1 MKNKNSDITVS
12 NNSNQNL
19 LYNFTKIFKMK
30 KNLFSLLLSTIIT
43 SYAFGQITLE
53 HSFDTGE
60 QVLVYSDTETLK
72 YITLLGT
79 QINIYNSDY
88 SLFKTFSISLP
99 PTSSRVFL
107 STYDNFNFNVS
118 KHLFNTDDKLE
129 FFVFY
134 QGSVGNLVVFNE
146 DGNVIKNFNAYY
158 SYELIDVFH
167 DSTTNT
173 NKLKMGKYISGTSDI
188 VFDIFSLP
196 TSSLTTKEITDKNKL
211 TAFPIPTNKN
221 LNIINPNN
229 GNNSL
234 QVYDENG
241 KIVINKLFTNSEKT
255 ISLDVEFLPKG
266 IYIYK
271 IGNINSK
278 FLKN

>member
-1 MKNKNSDITVS
+1 MKNKNSGITVS
-12 NNSNQNL
+12 HNFNQNL

-53 HSFDTGE
+53 KTYSSE
-60 QVLVYSDTETLK
+60 NLQVYTNSTETFYYSVGQNLSTIK
-72 YITLLGT
+72 
-79 QINIYNSDY
+79 IYNADY
-88 SLFKTFSISLP
+88 TLKKQFTLASPVDIS
-99 PTSSRVFL
+99 S
-107 STYDNFNFNVS
+107 YDNFILS
-118 KHLFNTDDKLE
+118 KNIFNTDNLLE
-129 FFVFY
+129 IVTT
-134 QGSVGNLVVFNE
+134 SGNYPNYSIKIYNE
-146 DGNVIKNFNAYY
+146 DGILVKDFGTGYQFVDEFDFHVYY
-158 SYELIDVFH
+158 
-167 DSTTNT
+167 DSNSNK
-173 NKLKMGKYISGTSDI
+173 NKLRLFKSSSNSTEIYNLSTN
-188 VFDIFSLP
+188 
-196 TSSLTTKEITDKNKL
+196 SLTTKEITDKNKL
-211 TAFPIPTNKN
+211 TAFPIPTNKI
-221 LNIINPNN
+221 LNIVNPNN

>member
-1 MKNKNSDITVS
+1 
-12 NNSNQNL
+12 
-19 LYNFTKIFKMK
+19 MK

-88 SLFKTFSISLP
+88 SLYKTFSISLP
-99 PTSSRVFL
+99 EASL

-173 NKLKMGKYISGTSDI
+173 NKLKMGKYISDTSDK

-241 KIVINKLFTNSEKT
+241 KMVINKFFKNSEKI

>member
-1 MKNKNSDITVS
+1 MKNKNSDLTVS

-146 DGNVIKNFNAYY
+146 DGNIAIKFSLSANSAQPDVSYIFSPSPPVPCNIHTNGTDEFPLYFVGMCKKY
-158 SYELIDVFH
+158 SLVTP
-167 DSTTNT
+167 STTVVILN
-173 NKLKMGKYISGTSDI
+173 
-188 VFDIFSLP
+188 FP
-196 TSSLTTKEITDKNKL
+196 LTT
-211 TAFPIPTNKN
+211 
-221 LNIINPNN
+221 
-229 GNNSL
+229 GH
-234 QVYDENG
+234 
-241 KIVINKLFTNSEKT
+241 
-255 ISLDVEFLPKG
+255 
-266 IYIYK
+266 
-271 IGNINSK
+271 
-278 FLKN
+278 

>member
-1 MKNKNSDITVS
+1 
-12 NNSNQNL
+12 
-19 LYNFTKIFKMK
+19 MK

-53 HSFDTGE
+53 HSFDTEE

-88 SLFKTFSISLP
+88 SLYKTFSISLP
-99 PTSSRVFL
+99 PTSSGVFL

-241 KIVINKLFTNSEKT
+241 KMVINKFFKNSEKI

>member
-1 MKNKNSDITVS
+1 
-12 NNSNQNL
+12 
-19 LYNFTKIFKMK
+19 MK

-88 SLFKTFSISLP
+88 SLYKTFSISLP
-99 PTSSRVFL
+99 GASL

-146 DGNVIKNFNAYY
+146 DGNVIKNFNANYN
-158 SYELIDVFH
+158 YELIDVFH

-173 NKLKMGKYISGTSDI
+173 NKLKMGKYISDTSDI

-241 KIVINKLFTNSEKT
+241 KMVINKFFKNSEKI

>member
-1 MKNKNSDITVS
+1 MKNKNSDLTVS

-88 SLFKTFSISLP
+88 SLYKTFSISLP
-99 PTSSRVFL
+99 GASL

-241 KIVINKLFTNSEKT
+241 KMVINKFFKNSEKI

>member
-1 MKNKNSDITVS
+1 
-12 NNSNQNL
+12 
-19 LYNFTKIFKMK
+19 MK

-88 SLFKTFSISLP
+88 SLYKTFSISLP
-99 PTSSRVFL
+99 GASL

-146 DGNVIKNFNAYY
+146 DGNVIKNFNANYT
-158 SYELIDVFH
+158 YELIDVFH

-173 NKLKMGKYISGTSDI
+173 NKLKMGKYISDTSDI

-211 TAFPIPTNKN
+211 TAFPIPTNKI
-221 LNIINPNN
+221 LNIVNPNN

>member
-1 MKNKNSDITVS
+1 MKNKNSDLTVS

-53 HSFDTGE
+53 KTYSSE
-60 QVLVYSDTETLK
+60 NLQVYTNSTETFYYSVGQNLSTIK
-72 YITLLGT
+72 
-79 QINIYNSDY
+79 IYNADY
-88 SLFKTFSISLP
+88 TLKKQFTLASPVDIS
-99 PTSSRVFL
+99 S
-107 STYDNFNFNVS
+107 YDNFILS
-118 KHLFNTDDKLE
+118 KNIFNTDNLLE
-129 FFVFY
+129 IVTT
-134 QGSVGNLVVFNE
+134 SGNYPNYSIKIYNE
-146 DGNVIKNFNAYY
+146 DGILVKDFGTGYQFEDEFDFHVYY
-158 SYELIDVFH
+158 
-167 DSTTNT
+167 DSNSNK
-173 NKLKMGKYISGTSDI
+173 NKLRLFKSSSNSTEIYNLSTN
-188 VFDIFSLP
+188 
-196 TSSLTTKEITDKNKL
+196 SLTTKEITDKNKL
-211 TAFPIPTNKN
+211 TAFPIPTNKI
-221 LNIINPNN
+221 LNIVNPNN